1 MNTLL
6 QIGDVAAETG
16 LTVDAIRFYE
26 REHLLRATARSD
38 GGFRLFSQSDVDDL
52 GFIRN
57 AQKLGFSLQEVREL
71 MALRSASH
79 ADCQQVEQ
87 LLEHKISAVR
97 AKIAALRSLER
108 ELQRQRRIVSR
119 ISAVK
124 CPRKYGIVRCS
135 VKFPTPE
142 QVSSDDPEAALSAR
156 MSESC

>member
-38 GGFRLFSQSDVDDL
+38 GGFRLFSPSDVDDL

-108 ELQRQRRIVSR
+108 ELQRAKENCESNLSR
-119 ISAVK
+119 
-124 CPRKYGIVRCS
+124 
-135 VKFPTPE
+135 
-142 QVSSDDPEAALSAR
+142 QVSEKIRNCPVLSEISHTR
-156 MSESC
+156 TGKQR

>member
-108 ELQRQRRIVSR
+108 ELQRAKENCESNLSR
-119 ISAVK
+119 
-124 CPRKYGIVRCS
+124 
-135 VKFPTPE
+135 
-142 QVSSDDPEAALSAR
+142 QVSEKIRNCPVLSEISHTR
-156 MSESC
+156 TGKQR